1 MDYPIRVHADMSMLY
16 FAYGSNMNLMRMR
29 ERAPSAMV
37 IGTACL
43 QHHHV
48 VCNKLGQDGTA
59 KANIV
64 PQRDASTYGV
74 LYKISTDETA
84 LLDAE
89 ETGYRRVEKTLLNH
103 LNQEVHAQTYVAFR
117 LTHQPVTT
125 DWYKSL
131 IIQGAAEHGLPED
144 YIRALESLPAYD
156 QALKSDA

>member
-1 MDYPIRVHADMSMLY
+1 MDYSIRGMSVLY
-16 FAYGSNMNLMRMR
+16 FAYGSNMNSMRMR
-29 ERAPSAMV
+29 ERAPSAVV

-43 QHHHV
+43 KHHHV

-64 PQRDASTYGV
+64 PRRDTSTYGV
-74 LYKISTDETA
+74 LYGISASEMK
-84 LLDAE
+84 LLDTE
-89 ETGYRRVEKTLLNH
+89 EAGYRRVEKTLLNH

-131 IIQGAAEHGLPED
+131 MIRGATEHGLPED
-144 YIRALESLPAYD
+144 YIRALENLPATD
-156 QALKSDA
+156 QTFKSDA